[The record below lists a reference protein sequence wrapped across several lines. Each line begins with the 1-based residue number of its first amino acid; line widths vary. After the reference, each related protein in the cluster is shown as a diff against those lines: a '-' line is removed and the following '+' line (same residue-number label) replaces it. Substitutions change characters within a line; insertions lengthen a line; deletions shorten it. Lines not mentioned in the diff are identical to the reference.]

1 MLRVAVSGYYG
12 FNNTGDEAILAAL
25 ITTLRALAPGVDI
38 TVFSHCPRET
48 RRLFG
53 VRAVNRWNPLGVA
66 FSLLRS
72 DLLLSGGGGLLQDVT
87 GVRSLCYYLAV
98 VALAKILG
106 KPVIYYAQGV
116 GPIRTR
122 FGRWLTRIISNRV
135 DLITVRDQASRDDF
149 LQMGVDRPPVVVT
162 ADPVLAVSPAHFGPE
177 AGAAVLDRARGE
189 AGEEAEGGEPPRGV
203 RPPGKAAAPGVG
215 AEKASLRETPE
226 KPSLERE
233 AAAGAG
239 PGQTGS
245 GETPAGGGEGVAGG
259 EGCLPS
265 GGNPSGGGAAAVG
278 QDGRRPDPGREP
290 SGNGSGGAA
299 EGKAAAGAG
308 QAAGKARPAGEKKRR
323 LLGIAV
329 RDWKDCYEY
338 KRAIAA
344 AADRLVREG
353 WEVVFIPFH
362 FPRDLQSCQE
372 TSWLMQEPNLL
383 IRFKLS
389 VEELFSLLGQLDLVL
404 GMRLHALIMAS
415 VMRTPCVG
423 ITYDPK
429 VARFLE
435 MTGQPVAGTVED
447 LDGERLYEEIVRAW
461 ERRQEIAAHLEQV
474 LVPLR
479 QRAWET
485 AALAMSVFYSRY
497 PHRRGENG
505 RDGRSPGAAERQT
518 KSGRHR

>member
-48 RRLFG
+48 RRLFE
-53 VRAVNRWNPLGVA
+53 VRAVNRWNPMGVIL
-66 FSLLRS
+66 SLLRS

-98 VALAKILG
+98 VTLAKLFG
-106 KPVIYYAQGV
+106 KPVVYYAQGV
-116 GPIRTR
+116 GPVRTR
-122 FGRWLTRIISNRV
+122 FGRWLTRLVSNKV
-135 DLITVRDQASRDDF
+135 DLITVRDQASREDF
-149 LQMGVDRPPVVVT
+149 IKMGVHRPPIVVT
-162 ADPVLAVSPAHFGPE
+162 ADPVLAVSQANFGPE
-177 AGAAVLDRARGE
+177 PGAAVLARLREGAGGNAGGGE
-189 AGEEAEGGEPPRGV
+189 HLQGTFPGKNPGNEEGAGEEASS
-203 RPPGKAAAPGVG
+203 
-215 AEKASLRETPE
+215 EK
-226 KPSLERE
+226 E
-233 AAAGAG
+233 AAV
-239 PGQTGS
+239 T
-245 GETPAGGGEGVAGG
+245 EVAGG
-259 EGCLPS
+259 EH
-265 GGNPSGGGAAAVG
+265 
-278 QDGRRPDPGREP
+278 Q
-290 SGNGSGGAA
+290 
-299 EGKAAAGAG
+299 AAAGEVFSERDGVAG
-308 QAAGKARPAGEKKRR
+308 VRTGQNPDGHPGGESASTAGREADAGAVDLSGEAPAGGAPAGGRGDADDEQTASRERPVEETRR
-323 LLGIAV
+323 TLGIAI
-329 RDWKDCYEY
+329 RDWKDCYEF
-338 KRAIAA
+338 KRAVAT

-372 TSWLMQEPNLL
+372 ASWLMQEPNLL
-383 IRFKLS
+383 VRFKLS

-404 GMRLHALIMAS
+404 GMRLHALVMAS

-429 VARFLE
+429 VASFLE

-447 LDGERLYEEIVRAW
+447 LDGERLYREIVQAW
-461 ERRQEIAAHLEQV
+461 ERRQEISAHLEQV

-485 AALAMSVFYSRY
+485 AGLTMSVFYSRY

-505 RDGRSPGAAERQT
+505 RDGYIPGRGGGERQA
-518 KSGRHR
+518 KSGKHR